1 VGPTGFEPMTFA
13 QDDAMSVFAGFFK
26 TAPEIRH
33 PFRSANPLVR
43 FLEPAVLT
51 RLDYDPTVTPKM
63 NKQLLKEYGIPNSLN
78 FIALPVKYPQLCKV
92 G

>member
-51 RLDYDPTVTPKM
+51 WLDYDPTVTPKM
-63 NKQLLKEYGIPNSLN
+63 NKRVLKEYGMQNSGSY
-78 FIALPVKYPQLCKV
+78 ITCW
-92 G
+92 

>member
-1 VGPTGFEPMTFA
+1 VSYLVGPTGFEPMTFA
-13 QDDAMSVFAGFFK
+13 QDDAMFVFAGFFK

-51 RLDYDPTVTPKM
+51 RLDYDPTLNPK
-63 NKQLLKEYGIPNSLN
+63 NEQTDIKRIWR
-78 FIALPVKYPQLCKV
+78 
-92 G
+92 